1 MQNRKVLMHQQ
12 YKMENNELKKV
23 LIKNR
28 TCSYFGDINKLE
40 ASDLDNVL
48 IDEKLHINILIFDIS
63 CKTLIGSGPLQIRF
77 DKIDG
82 FIKICDGLKCLVLLD
97 PENYDA
103 ICNKIRYFISLKSS
117 IKYIFFIILQNSK
130 LIFMILYL

>member
-28 TCSYFGDINKLE
+28 RCSYFGDINKLE

>member
-1 MQNRKVLMHQQ
+1 
-12 YKMENNELKKV
+12 MENNELKKV
-23 LIKNR
+23 IIKNC

-82 FIKICDGLKCLVLLD
+82 FIKICDGPEYLVLLD
-97 PENYDA
+97 SENYDA
-103 ICNKIRYFISLKSS
+103 ICSKIRYFVSLKSR
-117 IKYIFFIILQNSK
+117 IKYTFFIILQNSK